1 MYDSL
6 TMPLLSVNTAAQSCS
21 LTDYRGSGVDR
32 CIIQLTQEAMA
43 VDSMSKIGQ
52 AMLLKIRLLLEFV
65 SPIPQE
71 KTAVVIDTSLWAFRI
86 PRFAPPI
93 ILCTDSAVCTGRLVA
108 LHLCHK
114 LEDFSFGTI

>member
-1 MYDSL
+1 
-6 TMPLLSVNTAAQSCS
+6 MPLLSVNTAAQSCS

-43 VDSMSKIGQ
+43 VDSMSKIGR
-52 AMLLKIRLLLEFV
+52 AMLLKILWLLGFV
-65 SPIPQE
+65 FSIPPE
-71 KTAVVIDTSLWAFRI
+71 KTARVIETSFWVLRI
-86 PRFAPPI
+86 TRFDPPI

-114 LEDFSFGTI
+114 LEDFSFGTIQCR